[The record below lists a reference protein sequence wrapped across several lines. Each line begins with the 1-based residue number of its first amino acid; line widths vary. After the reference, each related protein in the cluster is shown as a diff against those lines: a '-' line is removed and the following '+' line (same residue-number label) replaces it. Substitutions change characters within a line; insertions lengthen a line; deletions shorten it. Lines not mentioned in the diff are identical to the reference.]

1 MALQGTL
8 DTFEL
13 PDVLR
18 LLASTRKTGCLV
30 LRSERGEGSV
40 WLEEGRVVSV
50 DAPGS
55 PGADAL
61 EGVFDLLRAHEGAFV
76 FEAGGTAPS
85 AGAPTE
91 VEPLLAGAEAQ
102 LVEWREIETVVP
114 SLDAWI
120 SLNAE
125 LPGQEITVDADTWRL
140 VATVGSGLSVGELG
154 RLVGLSEVPVSRVVR
169 DLVGLGLGAVSVGPA
184 APAPWSGVVADAP
197 AEIETASP
205 LSPFA
210 SHEPV
215 FAVEAPAEFALADL
229 APAPV
234 APAARSAE
242 EAEADEIARQLA
254 MLSPAAAEAVRA
266 AAAARTDEERDAALE
281 AVDDD
286 DTINRGLLLKFLST
300 VK

>member
-50 DAPGS
+50 DAPGT
-55 PGADAL
+55 PGADAP
-61 EGVFDLLRAHEGAFV
+61 EGLFDLLRAHEGAFV
-76 FEAGGTAPS
+76 FEAGGQAPATGTPS
-85 AGAPTE
+85 D

-102 LVEWREIETVVP
+102 LVEWREIEAVVP
-114 SLDAWI
+114 SLEAWV

-125 LPGQEITVDADTWRL
+125 LPREEITVDADTWRL

-154 RLVGLSEVPVSRVVR
+154 RLVGLPEVPVSRVVR
-169 DLVGLGLGAVSVGPA
+169 DLVELGLGAVSVGPA
-184 APAPWSGVVADAP
+184 VPAPWAGVAADAP
-197 AEIETASP
+197 AEVEPASP
-205 LSPFA
+205 PSPFT
-210 SHEPV
+210 SSEPV
-215 FAVEAPAEFALADL
+215 FAVDPDDDALADL
-229 APAPV
+229 APAPL
-234 APAARSAE
+234 APAAGLAD

-266 AAAARTDEERDAALE
+266 AAAAQTDEERDAALE

-286 DTINRGLLLKFLST
+286 DRINRGLLLKFLST